1 MSLLNGTFSNTIKNI
16 RPFFYFIEG
25 KTLSRQKEVPHSGFG
40 KLTKK
45 RFLFVTLSLLVQIPS
60 RKCSINA
67 PSKLKKLAFMS

>member
-45 RFLFVTLSLLVQIPS
+45 EFYLLLQY
-60 RKCSINA
+60 C
-67 PSKLKKLAFMS
+67 